1 MATHKVHAVREA
13 TQDFA
18 ADTVTVGAVRRFV
31 LDVLSQWQLDDLD
44 WVASLVVSELATNAV
59 LHAQT
64 DYTVTVTKIDT
75 LTRVSVTDRSRKLPQ
90 QLRYGAEATTGR
102 GLNLVAEMSE
112 AWGVEPHETGKTVWA
127 DLCARDIDSVDI
139 EEEALLELFDDDPDA
154 VSEQSPPIA
163 AAPQR
168 PDPAVRAPAR

>member
-1 MATHKVHAVREA
+1 VHSVREA

-18 ADTVTVGAVRRFV
+18 ADTATVGAVRRFV
-31 LDVLSQWQLDDLD
+31 LDVLNQWQLDDLD

-75 LTRVSVTDRSRKLPQ
+75 LTRVSVTDRSAKLPQ
-90 QLRYGAEATTGR
+90 QRSYGTQATTGR
-102 GLNLVAEMSE
+102 GLRLVAEMSR

-127 DLCARDIDSVDI
+127 ELASGVIDSADMD
-139 EEEALLELFDDDPDA
+139 ETALLDLFNDDLDA
-154 VSEQSPPIA
+154 HAEQPPPVQTA
-163 AAPQR
+163 AAR
-168 PDPAVRAPAR
+168 PHPPRMPAGTR